1 VKRAAVVL
9 LVLGL
14 AAVLSAA
21 APDPAT
27 LLKVDA
33 SVAPGTLAGRG
44 TLLLKATLAPG
55 WHVNSHK
62 PSEDYLIPTTVSL
75 AEAPGVK
82 FGEPRFPEGKMEKF
96 SFSETPLSVYAHD
109 FTIEVPV
116 EWTGDPPVLSGAIEY
131 QACNDTQCL
140 APASAAFRTGGSAS
154 GGAASEAA
162 ASGAAGASAPPL
174 AGGAVPL
181 SEARRVQGSAS
192 ATTGG
197 TGGGELE
204 ALLEKRG
211 LLLVLLT
218 VFLGGL
224 ALNLT
229 PCVYPVIPLTVGFFS
244 REAGGSTARAFGLSS
259 LYVLGMAATY
269 SALGVAAALSGK
281 LFGSLLQNPIV
292 LTGIAG
298 VLVLMALSMFGYWEI
313 RMPSFL
319 TNRAGARAGAAGA
332 FGMGLFVGVVAAP
345 CVGGF
350 IVGLLAFVAARQ
362 DPGLGL
368 LLFFVLSLGLGLPY
382 LFLGAFSRSLSRLPR
397 AGAWMESVKKVFG
410 WILLAMAAYFLRSVL
425 PRPAGLWLLPL
436 VLAVGLVAILVRGY
450 GLRWPLRAGVAALF
464 LAIAL
469 FFVPRTLSGWQPYPM
484 GAGAA
489 AAGVGK
495 GRPSVIDFSAE
506 WCLPCLE
513 LEKRTFSDERVRK
526 ALSGYDLYKADLTRI
541 GSPEAVALA
550 ERYGILGVPTVIFL
564 DASGQEQKDARLV
577 GFEDADA
584 FLKRLER
591 IR

>member
-1 VKRAAVVL
+1 VKRAAIIL
-9 LVLGL
+9 LLLGV
-14 AAVLSAA
+14 AAARSAA
-21 APDPAT
+21 AAVPDPAT

-33 SVAPGTLAGRG
+33 SVAPGTEAGRG
-44 TLLLKATLAPG
+44 TLLLRATLASG

-62 PSEDYLIPTTVSL
+62 PSEEYLIPTTVTL
-75 AEAPGVK
+75 AAAPGVK

-96 SFSETPLSVYAHD
+96 SFSETPLSVYARD
-109 FTIEVPV
+109 FTIEVPL
-116 EWTGDPPVLSGAIEY
+116 EWTGASTPSLSGSVEY

-140 APASAAFRTGGSAS
+140 APASVAFRTGPGSA
-154 GGAASEAA
+154 GAAPGPA
-162 ASGAAGASAPPL
+162 ASTVDPAAPL

-181 SEARRVQGSAS
+181 SEARRVQGGA
-192 ATTGG
+192 AAGAA
-197 TGGGELE
+197 GGELQ

-244 REAGGSTARAFGLSS
+244 REAGGSTSRAFGLSA

-281 LFGSLLQNPIV
+281 LFGSLLQNPLV

-319 TNRAGARAGAAGA
+319 MNRAGARGGAAGA

-382 LFLGAFSRSLSRLPR
+382 LFLGAFSGSLSRLPR

-425 PRPAGLWLLPL
+425 PRPAGLWLLPI

-450 GLRWPLRAGVAALF
+450 GLRWPLRVGVAALF
-464 LAIAL
+464 LAIAI
-469 FFVPRTLSGWQPYPM
+469 FFVPRTLSGWQPYPV

-489 AAGVGK
+489 VTGT
-495 GRPSVIDFSAE
+495 GRPAVIDFSAE

-526 ALSGYDLYKADLTRI
+526 ALAGRDLFKADMTRL
-541 GSPEAVALA
+541 GSPETVALA
-550 ERYGILGVPTVIFL
+550 ERFAILGVPTVIFL
-564 DASGQEQKDARLV
+564 DASGQEQKDMRLV

-584 FLKRLER
+584 FLKRIER
-591 IR
+591 AR

>member
-1 VKRAAVVL
+1 VKRAAGAFL
-9 LVLGL
+9 LLGL
-14 AAVLSAA
+14 ALAASLAAA

-33 SVAPGTLAGRG
+33 AVTPGPAAGQGTLVIH
-44 TLLLKATLAPG
+44 ATLASG
-55 WHVNSHK
+55 WHVNSHR
-62 PSEDYLIPTTVSL
+62 PSEEYLIPTTVTL
-75 AEAPGVK
+75 AAASGVK
-82 FGEPRFPEGKMEKF
+82 FGEPRFPEGKTEKF
-96 SFSETPLSVYAHD
+96 SFSETPLSVYAHE

-116 EWTGDPPVLSGAIEY
+116 EWTGGAAPSLSGSVEY

-140 APASAAFRTGGSAS
+140 APASVAFRTGAPAA
-154 GGAASEAA
+154 GGAGSGAPAATVGAA
-162 ASGAAGASAPPL
+162 APL
-174 AGGAVPL
+174 SGGAVPL
-181 SEARRVQGSAS
+181 SEARRVQGGA
-192 ATTGG
+192 AG
-197 TGGGELE
+197 TAGGELQ

-244 REAGGSTARAFGLSS
+244 REAGGSTSRAFGLSS

-281 LFGSLLQNPIV
+281 LFGALLQNPLV
-292 LTGIAG
+292 LTGIAA

-319 TNRAGARAGAAGA
+319 MNRAGARSGAAGA

-382 LFLGAFSRSLSRLPR
+382 LFLGAFSGSLSRLPR

-425 PRPAGLWLLPL
+425 PRPAGLWLLPA
-436 VLAVGLVAILVRGY
+436 VLGIGLVAVLVRGY
-450 GLRWPLRAGVAALF
+450 GLRWPLRAGVAAVF
-464 LAIAL
+464 LAIAI
-469 FFVPRTLSGWQPYPM
+469 FFVPRTLAGWQPYPA

-489 AAGVGK
+489 GTGR
-495 GRPSVIDFSAE
+495 GRPAVIDFSAE

-526 ALSGYDLYKADLTRI
+526 ALAGHDLFKADMTKV
-541 GSPEAVALA
+541 GSPETVALA
-550 ERYGILGVPTVIFL
+550 ERFGILGVPTVIFL
-564 DASGQEQKDARLV
+564 DASGQEQKDLRLV
-577 GFEDADA
+577 GFENADA
-584 FLKRLER
+584 FLKRIER
-591 IR
+591 AAMR

>member
-1 VKRAAVVL
+1 VKRAALVVL
-9 LVLGL
+9 LLGL
-14 AAVLSAA
+14 TAALHAA
-21 APDPAT
+21 APDPSS

-33 SVAPGTLAGRG
+33 SVAPGAEAGRG
-44 TLLLKATLAPG
+44 TLVLEATLASG

-62 PSEDYLIPTTVSL
+62 PSEEYLIPTTVTL
-75 AEAPGVK
+75 EAAPGVK

-96 SFSETPLSVYAHD
+96 SFSETPLSVYARD
-109 FTIEVPV
+109 FTIEVPM
-116 EWTGDPPVLSGAIEY
+116 EWSGAAPAIAGAVEY

-140 APASAAFRTGGSAS
+140 APASVGFRTGPP
-154 GGAASEAA
+154 AAP
-162 ASGAAGASAPPL
+162 GAAGATSPSAAPL

-181 SEARRVQGSAS
+181 SEARRVQGSA
-192 ATTGG
+192 AGG
-197 TGGGELE
+197 AGGELE

-211 LLLVLLT
+211 LFLVLLT

-259 LYVLGMAATY
+259 LYVLGMATTY

-281 LFGSLLQNPIV
+281 LFGALLQNPLV
-292 LTGIAG
+292 LTLIAG

-313 RMPSFL
+313 RMPSVL
-319 TNRAGARAGAAGA
+319 MNRAGARSGAAGA

-425 PRPAGLWLLPL
+425 PRPAGQWLLPV
-436 VLAVGLVAILVRGY
+436 VLFVGLVAILIRGY

-464 LAIAL
+464 FAIAL
-469 FFVPRTLSGWQPYPM
+469 FFVPRTLSGWQPYPT
-484 GAGAA
+484 GGAA
-489 AAGVGK
+489 AAAGIGR
-495 GRPSVIDFSAE
+495 GRPAVIDFSAE

-513 LEKRTFSDERVRK
+513 LEKRTFSDARVQK
-526 ALSGYDLYKADLTRI
+526 ALAGRDLFKADMTKI

-550 ERYGILGVPTVIFL
+550 ERFGILGVPTVIFL
-564 DASGQEQKDARLV
+564 DGSGQEQTEARLV

-584 FLKRLER
+584 FLER
-591 IR
+591 IERAGVR